1 MMRNLKPFLA
11 AAIALPLAACV
22 SFGEAPPARLLTLT
36 ADQAVRADQPRTA
49 SSGQVITILVPTV
62 PQALATTR
70 VAVNDGPNAI
80 AYVKDAAWSEAPA
93 RLFRALLAE
102 KVSAVTGR
110 VVLDPRQSSLDP
122 GVRVTG
128 QLQRFGYDAPQAQA
142 VAVYDAVLSRRA
154 DAPVE
159 TRRFEAR
166 VPVATSDG
174 AAVASGLN
182 TASNQIAT
190 ELAAWI
196 TR

>member
-1 MMRNLKPFLA
+1 MRNLKPLLA

-22 SFGEAPPARLLTLT
+22 SFGEEPPARLLTLT
-36 ADQAVRADQPRTA
+36 ADQMVPAGQPRA
-49 SSGQVITILVPTV
+49 AANGQSITILVPSV

-70 VAVNDGPNAI
+70 VAVNDGPNGI

-102 KVSAVTGR
+102 KVAAVTGR

-122 GVRVTG
+122 GMRVTG
-128 QLQRFGYDAPQAQA
+128 QLQRFGFDAPQSQA
-142 VAVYDAVLSRRA
+142 VAIYDAVLVRGTGL
-154 DAPVE
+154 PVE

-196 TR
+196 AR